1 MPQDTSL
8 FPSGIRDNRERGT
21 VSEFLESQIENGSS
35 LSIVSAYFT
44 IYAFEAMKSSLL
56 GINDLRFLFGEPQF
70 IKKLDP
76 EKTEKKSFIID
87 SDGLHLRN
95 QLQLKRIAI
104 ECAEWIEE
112 KVEIRSIRE
121 SNMLHGKM
129 YHIVKNGVE
138 NAILGSSN
146 FTVRGLGLSQAG
158 GNIELNLKV
167 ADDRDRNDLKLWFDE
182 LWNDKKRVEDVK
194 EEVLSYLHQLY
205 ENYAPEFVYYKTL
218 YHLFER
224 YLSDQEGWGLLDE
237 PAQLVDTQIWKALFE
252 FQKDGVKGAI
262 NKILTHNG
270 CIIADSVGLGKT
282 YEALAVI
289 KYFELRNENVLVLCP
304 KKLRENWTLY
314 PAYTGNTLNPFPN
327 DRFGYTVLSH
337 TDLSRAEGMSGDV
350 DLSSFNWGNYGLVV
364 IDESHNFRNN
374 TRGKR
379 DEDGNRITRSRYE
392 RLMEDIVKSGV
403 NTKMLLLSA
412 TPVNN
417 DLRDLRNQ
425 LYFLTEER
433 DDAFKDSLGVANLKE
448 TITAA
453 QTAFNKWAKQDGTGN
468 SQNLLEELSTH
479 FFRLLDGL
487 TIARSRKQIKKY
499 YRDSMK
505 ELGGFPKRGKPES
518 VYTQIDLKN
527 EFLPYDALNDEISE
541 YQLSLYNPT
550 KYLRSEYESEYD
562 LQHVPHFTQSD
573 REYYLI
579 GMMKV
584 NFLKRLESS
593 VHSFKITLER
603 TLTKIE
609 ELEARIRRF
618 QEYRAE
624 NPELDPAEMEIDA
637 GDDEELQAAL
647 EVGKSLK
654 FKMAHLDIERWLEDL
669 QRDREQLTRPYQSA
683 MKVCAARDAKLAK
696 LKELIA
702 AKARNPSSTKTGKLN
717 RKVLVFTAFADT
729 ADYLYGE
736 LHEWAQ
742 AELGIRTGMVTG
754 GAMPN
759 RTTLGKTNF
768 IDILTN
774 FSPIA
779 KNRASDS
786 TMPQEEE
793 IDLLIGTDCISE
805 GQNLQDC
812 DYLINYDIHWNPVRI
827 IQRFGRID
835 RIGSV
840 NDRVDLVN
848 FWPTPDLNRYIN
860 LKNRVEAR
868 MALVDVTATQ
878 GDNLLDPDAL
888 SEAIEG
894 DLKYRDQQLL
904 KLQEEIL
911 DLEEF
916 NESVSL
922 NEFTLDD
929 FRMELIKYIESN
941 RKKLEE
947 APFGLYA
954 VVPPPVGDPIIQPG
968 VIFCLRQKT
977 ESEENEKLNP
987 TQPYFLVYVREDGVV
1002 RFTFAQPKQILEM
1015 YRELCATKSSP
1026 YDELC
1031 ALFDEHTANGADMA
1045 QYDKLLREVVRS
1057 ISYTYEKRAFG
1068 SLRSG
1073 RSGVL
1078 PLESE
1083 QVGDTT
1089 DFELVTWL
1097 VIKDGS
1103 SPTKL
1108 NELLDQVTE
1117 YNIHGEVDT
1126 GSPVGREEW

>member
-1 MPQDTSL
+1 MPDNTSL

-21 VSEFLESQIENGSS
+21 VGEFLESQIENGSS

-44 IYAFEAMKSSLL
+44 IYAFEALKSSLL

-95 QLQLKRIAI
+95 QLQLKRVAI

-121 SNMLHGKM
+121 SNLLHGKM
-129 YHIVKNGVE
+129 YHIAKNGVE
-138 NAILGSSN
+138 RAILGSSN
-146 FTVRGLGLSQAG
+146 FTVRGLGLSEAG

-167 ADDRDRNDLKLWFDE
+167 ADDRDRSDLKLWFDE

-433 DDAFKDSLGVANLKE
+433 DDAFKDSLGVANLRE

-487 TIARSRKQIKKY
+487 TIARSRKQIEKY
-499 YRDSMK
+499 YPDSLK

-518 VYTQIDLKN
+518 VYTQIDLEN
-527 EFLPYDALNDEISE
+527 EFLSYDALNDEISE

-603 TLTKIE
+603 TLAKIE
-609 ELEARIRRF
+609 ELEVRIRRF

-624 NPELDPAEMEIDA
+624 NPDLDPAEMEIDA
-637 GDDEELQAAL
+637 GDDEELQAAF
-647 EVGKSLK
+647 EVGKTLK
-654 FKMAHLDIERWLEDL
+654 FKMAHLDVERWLEDL

-683 MKVCAARDAKLAK
+683 MKVRAARDAKLAK

-702 AKARNPSSTKTGKLN
+702 AKVRNPSSTKTGKLN

-1073 RSGVL
+1073 RGGVL

>member
-1 MPQDTSL
+1 MPDNTSL

-21 VSEFLESQIENGSS
+21 VGEFLESQIKNGSS

-44 IYAFEAMKSSLL
+44 IYAFEALKSSLL
-56 GINDLRFLFGEPQF
+56 GIKDLRFLFGEPQF

-95 QLQLKRIAI
+95 QLHLKRVAR
-104 ECAEWIEE
+104 ECADWIEE

-121 SNMLHGKM
+121 SNLLHGKM
-129 YHIVKNGVE
+129 YHIAKNGVE

-146 FTVRGLGLSQAG
+146 FTVRGLGLSEAG

-167 ADDRDRNDLKLWFDE
+167 ADDRDRSDLKLWFDE

-194 EEVLSYLHQLY
+194 GEVLSYLHQLY

-337 TDLSRAEGMSGDV
+337 TDLSRTEGMSGDV

-374 TRGKR
+374 TPGKKDR
-379 DEDGNRITRSRYE
+379 DGNLIRLSRYK

-433 DDAFKDSLGVANLKE
+433 DDAFKDSLGVANLRE
-448 TITAA
+448 TISSA
-453 QTAFNKWAKQDGTGN
+453 QTAFNKWAKQEGARS

-479 FFRLLDGL
+479 FFKLLDGL
-487 TIARSRKQIKKY
+487 TIARSRKQIQKY

-518 VYTQIDLKN
+518 VYTKIDLED
-527 EFLPYDALNDEISE
+527 EFLSYDALNDEISE

-550 KYLRSEYESEYD
+550 KYLCAEYESEYD
-562 LQHVPHFTQSD
+562 LRHVRNFTQSD
-573 REYYLI
+573 REHFLI

-624 NPELDPAEMEIDA
+624 NPELDPAEMEIEA

-736 LHEWAQ
+736 LHDWTG
-742 AELGIRTGMVTG
+742 AELGIHTGLVTG

-759 RTTLGKTNF
+759 RATLGKTNF

-774 FSPIA
+774 FSPIS

-954 VVPPPVGDPIIQPG
+954 VVPPVPGDSIIQPG

-977 ESEENEKLNP
+977 ESEQNEKLNP

-1015 YRELCATKSSP
+1015 YRDLCATKSSP

-1073 RSGVL
+1073 RGGVL

-1097 VIKDGS
+1097 VIRDGS

-1126 GSPVGREEW
+1126 GSQVGREEW

>member
-1 MPQDTSL
+1 MSDNTSL

-21 VSEFLESQIENGSS
+21 VGEFLQSQIENGSS
-35 LSIVSAYFT
+35 LSVVSAYFT
-44 IYAFEAMKSSLL
+44 IYAFEALKSSLL
-56 GINDLRFLFGEPQF
+56 GIGDLRFLFGEPQF

-87 SDGLHLRN
+87 SVGLHLNN
-95 QLQLKRIAI
+95 QLQLKRVAI
-104 ECAEWIEE
+104 ECARWIEE

-129 YHIVKNGVE
+129 YHIAKNGVE

-146 FTVRGLGLSQAG
+146 FTVRGLGLSESG

-167 ADDRDRNDLKLWFDE
+167 ADDRDRSDLKLWFDE
-182 LWNDKKRVEDVK
+182 LWNDKKQVEDVK
-194 EEVLSYLHQLY
+194 EEVLSYLGKIY

-218 YHLFER
+218 FHLFER
-224 YLSDQEGWGLLDE
+224 YLSDQEGWGLLDT
-237 PAQLVDTQIWKALFE
+237 PPQLVDTQIWNVLYG

-304 KKLRENWTLY
+304 KKLRENWTTY

-337 TDLSRAEGMSGDV
+337 TDLSRADGMSGDV

-374 TRGKR
+374 TPGKKDR
-379 DEDGNRITRSRYE
+379 DGNLIRLSRYK

-433 DDAFKDSLGVANLKE
+433 DDAFKDSLGVANLRE
-448 TITAA
+448 TISSA
-453 QTAFNKWAKQDGTGN
+453 QTVFNKWAKREGTRS

-487 TIARSRKQIKKY
+487 TIARSRKQIQKY
-499 YRDSMK
+499 YRDSMI
-505 ELGGFPKRGKPES
+505 ELGGFPKRGKPVS
-518 VYTQIDLKN
+518 LSPPIDTLG
-527 EFLPYDALNDEISE
+527 EFMSYDKLNDEISE

-550 KYLRSEYESEYD
+550 KYLRPEHHAEYD
-562 LQHVPHFTQSD
+562 LELVKNFTQSD
-573 REYYLI
+573 REHFLI

-603 TLTKIE
+603 TLDKIE
-609 ELEARIRRF
+609 KLEERIRWF
-618 QEYRAE
+618 QAFRDE
-624 NPELDPAEMEIDA
+624 NPDLDPAEMEIDA
-637 GDDEELQAAL
+637 DDDEELQAAL
-647 EVGKSLK
+647 EVGVSLK
-654 FKMAHLDIERWLEDL
+654 FKTTHLDVERWLEDL
-669 QRDREQLTRPYQSA
+669 RRDREQLERPLRSA
-683 MKVCAARDAKLAK
+683 EKVNPARDAKLKKLRQLIEAK
-696 LKELIA
+696 VK
-702 AKARNPSSTKTGKLN
+702 NPTITKDGNPN

-742 AELGIRTGMVTG
+742 AELGIHTGMVTG

-759 RTTLGKTNF
+759 RTTLGKTDF
-768 IDILTN
+768 IRILTN

-779 KNRASDS
+779 KNRTHDNS
-786 TMPQEEE
+786 MPQDEE

-840 NDRVDLVN
+840 NNEVHLVN

-941 RKKLEE
+941 KKILEE

-954 VVPPPVGDPIIQPG
+954 VVPPPAADPIIQPG
-968 VIFCLRQKT
+968 VIFCLKQKT

-987 TQPYFLVYVREDGVV
+987 THPYFLVYVRGDGVV

-1015 YRELCATKSSP
+1015 YRQLCAEKTSP

-1031 ALFDEHTANGADMA
+1031 GLFDEHTRDGADMSG
-1045 QYDKLLREVVRS
+1045 YDKLLRKAVRS
-1057 ISYTYEKRAFG
+1057 ISHTYEKRALG

-1073 RSGVL
+1073 RGGVL

-1097 VIKDGS
+1097 VIKDA
-1103 SPTKL
+1103 
-1108 NELLDQVTE
+1108 
-1117 YNIHGEVDT
+1117 GE
-1126 GSPVGREEW
+1126 

>member
-1 MPQDTSL
+1 MPQDTL
-8 FPSGIRDNRERGT
+8 QFPSGIRDNRERGT
-21 VSEFLESQIENGSS
+21 VGEFLQSQIENGSS
-35 LSIVSAYFT
+35 LSVVSAYFT
-44 IYAFEAMKSSLL
+44 IYAFEALKSSLL
-56 GINDLRFLFGEPQF
+56 EINDLRFLFGEPQF
-70 IKKLDP
+70 IKRLDP
-76 EKTEKKSFIID
+76 DRTEKKSFVID
-87 SDGLHLRN
+87 SDGLQLEN
-95 QLQLKRIAI
+95 QLQLKRVAR

-112 KVEIRSIRE
+112 KVEIRSIQKK
-121 SNMLHGKM
+121 NLLHGKM
-129 YHIVKNGVE
+129 YHIDNNGVE
-138 NAILGSSN
+138 KAILGSSN
-146 FTVRGLGLSQAG
+146 FTVRGLGLGAG
-158 GNIELNLKV
+158 DGNIELNLKV
-167 ADDRDRNDLKLWFDE
+167 EDNRDVNDLKQWFNE
-182 LWNDKKRVEDVK
+182 LWYDEKQVVDVK
-194 EEVLSYLHQLY
+194 EEVLSYLNQIY

-237 PAQLVDTQIWKALFE
+237 PPQLVDTQIWNALYG

-304 KKLRENWTLY
+304 KKLRENWTMY
-314 PAYTGNTLNPFPN
+314 PAYTGNTLNPFSE

-337 TDLSRAEGMSGDV
+337 TDLSRADGMSGDV

-448 TITAA
+448 TISSA
-453 QTAFNKWAKQDGTGN
+453 QTVFNKWAKQDGGRS
-468 SQNLLEELSTH
+468 SQNLLDELSTH
-479 FFRLLDGL
+479 FFKLLDGL
-487 TIARSRKQIKKY
+487 TIARSRKQIQKY
-499 YRDSMK
+499 YPDSMK

-518 VYTQIDLKN
+518 IYTKIDLEN
-527 EFLPYDALNDEISE
+527 EFLPYDRLNDEISE

-550 KYLRSEYESEYD
+550 KYLRPEYESEYD
-562 LQHVPHFTQSD
+562 LQHVRNFTQSD
-573 REYYLI
+573 REHFLI

-593 VHSFKITLER
+593 VHSFRITLER
-603 TLTKIE
+603 TLDKIE
-609 ELEARIRRF
+609 DLEQRIRRF
-618 QEYRAE
+618 QQFREE
-624 NPELDPAEMEIDA
+624 NPDLDPAEMEIDA

-647 EVGKSLK
+647 EVGKSLI
-654 FKMAHLDIERWLEDL
+654 FKMAHLDVERWLEDL
-669 QRDREQLTRPYQSA
+669 QRDREQLERPLRSA
-683 MKVCAARDAKLAK
+683 EKVNPNRDAKLAR
-696 LKELIA
+696 LKRLIQ
-702 AKARNPSSTKTGKLN
+702 KKVENPSTTKKGIHN

-736 LHEWAQ
+736 LHEWAE
-742 AELGIRTGMVTG
+742 AELGINTGMVTG

-759 RTTLGKTNF
+759 RTTLGKTDF
-768 IDILTN
+768 TRILTN

-779 KNRASDS
+779 KNRDHDNS
-786 TMPQEEE
+786 MPQDEE

-840 NDRVDLVN
+840 NRSVHLVN

-868 MALVDVTATQ
+868 MALVDVTAAQ

-941 RKKLEE
+941 KKKLEE

-954 VVPPPVGDPIIQPG
+954 VVPPPAGDPIIQPG
-968 VIFCLRQKT
+968 VIFCLKQIQK
-977 ESEENEKLNP
+977 SEENEKLNP
-987 TQPYFLVYVREDGVV
+987 THPYFLVYVREDGEV

-1015 YRELCATKSSP
+1015 YRQLCETKTGP

-1031 ALFDEHTANGADMA
+1031 ALFDEHTDNGADMSG
-1045 QYDKLLREVVRS
+1045 YDKLLREAVRS
-1057 ISYTYEKRAFG
+1057 ISHTYEKRAFG

-1073 RSGVL
+1073 RGGVL

-1097 VIKDGS
+1097 VIKDES
-1103 SPTKL
+1103 SPMKL
-1108 NELLDQVTE
+1108 NELLDRVTE
-1117 YNIHGEVDT
+1117 YNIHDEVDT